1 MSSRTKRVS
10 GVVVAALSAAA
21 VLFSAPASAGA
32 GEVLRWSALATGA
45 AAAAKTDPLTESRW
59 FAILHL
65 AIHDALNVVEPRY
78 ETYRRHAADGA
89 GASADA
95 AVAAAAHE
103 VLSTLMPAA
112 AAGFDRELAAS
123 LARVSDGD
131 GERRGVEVGR
141 AIARALLAERSG
153 DGADR
158 VVARDAGTRPGQY
171 RPTPPDLTP
180 AFMAQWG
187 AVTPFALERPEQF
200 RPAPPPA
207 PGSAAAAAELE
218 RVRRIGGVVAGERN
232 EEQTEIAKYWFEN
245 STQGWNRIARVV
257 AEGRAL
263 DPWQSARLL
272 ALVHVAMADGFIAGF
287 EAKYHYDYWRPVTA
301 IRASVDAEWMP
312 HLWTPPVPDHP
323 STHTVL
329 GAAAAAALA
338 DFFGTDYVS
347 FAMTSGGEYP
357 GITRRFWS
365 FSQAAREKGAS
376 RVFAGI
382 HFPEAVREGYL
393 QGERVG
399 AFACERL
406 LKPLADRDAGAVAS
420 R

>member
-1 MSSRTKRVS
+1 VTKRTKQVARTGAAAS
-10 GVVVAALSAAA
+10 VVVAALAAA
-21 VLFSAPASAGA
+21 PAGA
-32 GEVLRWSALATGA
+32 GEVLHWNEVATAA
-45 AAAAKTDPLTESRW
+45 AAAAKTDPLTESRG
-59 FAILHL
+59 FAILQL
-65 AIHDALNVVEPRY
+65 AVHDALNVVEPRY
-78 ETYRRHAADGA
+78 GTYRRHAVDGD

-103 VLSTLMPAA
+103 VLTAWMPG
-112 AAGFDRELAAS
+112 AGASFDPELAAS
-123 LARVSDGD
+123 LARVPDGEA
-131 GERRGVEVGR
+131 ERRGVEVGR
-141 AIARALLAERSG
+141 AVARALLAERAR

-158 VVARDAGTRPGQY
+158 VVAREPGTRPGRY
-171 RPTPPDLTP
+171 RPTPPDHTP
-180 AFMAQWG
+180 AFMAHWG
-187 AVTPFALERPEQF
+187 TVAPFALERAEQF

-207 PGSAAAAAELE
+207 PGSATAAAELE
-218 RVRRIGGVVAGERN
+218 QVRRIGGAGSTERN
-232 EEQTEIAKYWFEN
+232 DEQSEIAKYWFEN

-257 AEGRAL
+257 ARGRAL

-272 ALVHVAMADGFIAGF
+272 ALVNVAMADGFIAGF

-301 IRASVDAEWMP
+301 IREGVDAEWMP

-338 DFFGTDYVS
+338 DFFGTDYVA
-347 FAMTSGGEYP
+347 FAMTSGGDYP

-365 FSQAAREKGAS
+365 FSQAARENGAS

-382 HFPEAVREGYL
+382 HFPEAVREGYV

-399 AFACERL
+399 RFVCERL
-406 LKPLADRDAGAVAS
+406 LRPLAPGAGVVAA